1 LTFGTTFD
9 YLTVVFKIKQTLKI
23 KYLDMN
29 RITLLLAAVLMGLM
43 TAPLSAQF
51 VRLDVE
57 EIDNQGA
64 VPGKTFRVYA
74 VFQSTGDI
82 LDAVYGEASAPLSIT
97 STKPFYQHPK
107 GGPLSTDIQRYDKSV
122 NPELAYDS
130 WVTIGSED
138 NYMNALSGFIMEFG
152 EFESKGGQLATDNGA
167 WFVTPDKRQSMAGE
181 SKRILLMQL
190 TSEGEINGL
199 INLHGRTKAVIEN
212 EVQVGGGEQ
221 IKAEGLTFVAK

>member
-1 LTFGTTFD
+1 
-9 YLTVVFKIKQTLKI
+9 
-23 KYLDMN
+23 MN
-29 RITLLLAAVLMGLM
+29 RITILLTAVIMGLM
-43 TAPLSAQF
+43 VTPMNAQF
-51 VRLDVE
+51 IRLDVD
-57 EIDNQGA
+57 EIDNHGI

-74 VFQSTGDI
+74 VFQSEGDI

-107 GGPLSTDIQRYDKSV
+107 GGPLSTDIQRYDMSV

-152 EFESKGGQLATDNGA
+152 EFETSGGELVTDNGA

-190 TSEGEINGL
+190 TSEGEITGL
-199 INLHGRTKAVIEN
+199 INLHGRTKAILEN

-221 IKAEGLTFVAK
+221 IKAEGISFVAK